1 MYLTNCFLNQ
11 IGKVLTWLPTK
22 WERACTVTQIG
33 LLTMFVQMES
43 DLATMGQLPVLL
55 NAEQMLK
62 IYENI
67 TNNQSYGGY

>member
-1 MYLTNCFLNQ
+1 
-11 IGKVLTWLPTK
+11 
-22 WERACTVTQIG
+22 
-33 LLTMFVQMES
+33 MFVQMES